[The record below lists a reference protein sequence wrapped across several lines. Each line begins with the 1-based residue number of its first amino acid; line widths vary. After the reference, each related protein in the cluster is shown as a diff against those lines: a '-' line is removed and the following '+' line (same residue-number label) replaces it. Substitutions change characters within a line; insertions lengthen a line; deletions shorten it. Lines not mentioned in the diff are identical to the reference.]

1 MKRKK
6 RAQQSRRRRS
16 RKMDLVQRKMLD
28 RE

>member
-16 RKMDLVQRKMLD
+16 RKMDLVERKMLD